1 MIKIS
6 DQLRKYFVTISILSI
21 AFITITTNLSINYF
35 FSDYIRDSR
44 SRDDVKVVQYVE
56 QVYSNYEEFNSES
69 LMIIM
74 HYAFS
79 EDVVIQIRDRDNN
92 ISWNSSTFGIDYGIT
107 DEYINN
113 ESNFSFR
120 NYLFMYNGENI
131 GSIDVGRPKSIISN
145 IEDEKFLITIN
156 SIFGIASLL
165 TLFIAYRSSNSISKK
180 FLNPIYVIKEN
191 AKLIEQGKYK
201 KLNEVETNTFELH
214 ELSLS
219 VKELAD
225 RLNYQE
231 ALKRRITTDIAHE
244 LRTPLAAIQSHIEAF
259 MDGVWEPNDERLAVI
274 HGEILRLTHLIKELS
289 ELSIVEDDE
298 IKLYA
303 DNVDLSVTLNDIT
316 DSYEPMFIEKNI
328 KLNKNIQDNIVIVG
342 DIDYLKRIFANILS
356 NAYKYTNENGTVNVS
371 LSQINDKIKI
381 SVSDTGIGIPKE
393 DLKHIF
399 ERFYRSDLSRA
410 RETGGTG
417 IGLTI
422 TKALVEAH
430 GGTIKIDSEVGKGTN
445 VIIELSRLTL

>member
-165 TLFIAYRSSNSISKK
+165 TLIIAYRSSNSISKK

-201 KLNEVETNTFELH
+201 KLNEVETNTLELN
-214 ELSLS
+214 ELSVS

-231 ALKRRITTDIAHE
+231 ALKRRMTTDIAHE

-289 ELSIVEDDE
+289 DLSIVEDDE
-298 IKLYA
+298 IKLDA
-303 DNVDLSVTLNDIT
+303 DNVDLSLILNDIT
-316 DSYEPMFIEKNI
+316 DGYEPMFVEKNI
-328 KLNKNIQDNIVIVG
+328 KLNKNIQDNIIIVG
-342 DIDYLKRIFANILS
+342 DVDYLKRIFANILS
-356 NAYKYTNENGTVNVS
+356 NAFKYTNENGTVNVS
-371 LSQINDKIKI
+371 LSQIKNKIRI

-393 DLKHIF
+393 DLNHIF

-430 GGTIKIDSEVGKGTN
+430 GGTIKIDSEVGKGTD
-445 VIIELSRLTL
+445 VIIELNKLK